1 MKQNMKRVL
10 ASALMMALSLGLAAS
25 ARAEER
31 RLSLFDYAYKGL
43 ALGAGVGLAGGY
55 LVAREDGWNR
65 SDWKP
70 LAYGAGIGAL
80 AGAGIGLTL
89 GVVDVTQSKPSHKAH
104 YILRDMGLGAAFGF
118 TVGAIAG
125 GLAAI
130 STEKV
135 EHVLFG
141 GAIGVLAGA
150 GVGGI
155 LGIFDGPDKG
165 EHAAAQQPFGVSIV
179 PVLEANG
186 QLAYLPSLS
195 GRY

>member
-1 MKQNMKRVL
+1 MKRIL
-10 ASALMMALSLGLAAS
+10 ASALMVVLGLGLAAS

-31 RLSLFDYAYKGL
+31 RLSVFDYAYEGL

-55 LVAREDGWNR
+55 LVARDDGWQK

-70 LAYGAGIGAL
+70 LVYGGGIGAL
-80 AGAGIGLTL
+80 SGAGLGLIL
-89 GVVDVTQSKPSHKAH
+89 GVVDITQSKPNRRAH
-104 YILRDMGLGAAFGF
+104 YVLRDMGLGAGFGF

-141 GAIGVLAGA
+141 GAIGVLSGA
-150 GVGGI
+150 GLGGI
-155 LGIFDGPDKG
+155 LGIFDGPDKA
-165 EHAAAQQPFGVSIV
+165 EHASQPFGVAIV
-179 PVLEANG
+179 PVREANG
-186 QLAYLPSLS
+186 KLAYVPSLS
-195 GRY
+195 ARY